1 MCIKINVLHIDELQS
16 VSNDFVT
23 FSSNLSQFC
32 HNSVTILAQLMAKRT
47 IKSKSSSIGVT
58 IRARK
63 GKKGNALVLDIVDRG
78 VRTREHLGLYLT
90 GDRDRDREAT
100 LLAEQIRAKR
110 LRERSLRRAGIEEL
124 QLRPEEDFLSFF
136 DEAASDRGKTWRN
149 VRHHLSN
156 YVSGRPR
163 FGDIDEKWIDG
174 LRRQM
179 EKQGLKPNS
188 VATYLDIL
196 KTAFNMAIR
205 QKIVGVNPFVY
216 ARPIKRVRTS
226 REYLT
231 LNELRALNATPAK
244 YDMVKRSFLFAC
256 MTGLRISDLRQL
268 TWKNVQGSELKVY
281 QKKTG
286 DHVSVPISDQARA
299 LLPEKSSAKQS
310 DKIFDFPSR
319 DDVYNRRLQ
328 WWVADAGV
336 EKHVT
341 SHVAR
346 HTFATLLVTQG
357 NDLYAVQH
365 LLGHRDIKVTQIYAK
380 LVDQRKHDAI
390 RSLPSLTPVEIPG

>member
-1 MCIKINVLHIDELQS
+1 MAFDTFGYKLSVNCPSDMPRKPATPKPGVRGINLRIQR
-16 VSNDFVT
+16 N
-23 FSSNLSQFC
+23 
-32 HNSVTILAQLMAKRT
+32 
-47 IKSKSSSIGVT
+47 
-58 IRARK
+58 K
-63 GKKGNALVLDIVDRG
+63 GRDCLYLDIVQNGKR
-78 VRTREHLGLYLT
+78 RKEFLRLYLT
-90 GDRDRDREAT
+90 GNRDADRET
-100 LLAEQIRAKR
+100 MLLAEQIKAKR
-110 LRERSLRRAGIEEL
+110 IRELSLKRAGIEEL

-136 DEAASDRGKTWRN
+136 DEAAADRGKTWQN

-156 YVSGRPR
+156 YVKGRPR

-174 LRRQM
+174 FRRHL
-179 EKQGLKPNS
+179 EKQDLKTNS
-188 VATYLDIL
+188 VATYLDVL
-196 KTAFNMAIR
+196 KTAFNMAIK

-216 ARPIKRVRTS
+216 AKPIKRVRTS

-231 LNELRALNATPAK
+231 LEELRALHATPAQ

-256 MTGLRISDLRQL
+256 LTGLRISDLRQL
-268 TWKNVQGSELKVY
+268 TWRNVQGAELKVT

-286 DHVSVPISDQARA
+286 DHVSVPISDQARS
-299 LLPEKSSAKQS
+299 LLPERGNARPG
-310 DKIFDFPSR
+310 DRIFDFPSR

-328 WWVADAGV
+328 WWVADAGI
-336 EKHVT
+336 EKHIT

-346 HTFATLLVTQG
+346 HTFATLLVSQG

-390 RSLPSLTPVEIPG
+390 QSLPSLNVDESEP